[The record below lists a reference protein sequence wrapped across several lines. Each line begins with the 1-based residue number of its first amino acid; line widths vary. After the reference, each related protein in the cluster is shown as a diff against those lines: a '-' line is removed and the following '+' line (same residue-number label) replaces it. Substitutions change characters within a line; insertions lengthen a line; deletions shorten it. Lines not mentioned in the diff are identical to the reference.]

1 MYNSS
6 FEKILQE
13 QASEFLKNNYLLVNG
28 IEIYLKEIEVY
39 YYEQGKFEDY
49 TVHRNKLQQNRK
61 NYFYVHRYGKDAAS
75 SYKSSPNNTRGGC
88 DFVLSDKDGVYFSL
102 LIRSIVINEELFVGP
117 RKSLN
122 AIIEK
127 TGLSYEELEKAE
139 VFVTP
144 LVTTCNVL
152 STSRIRLGNS
162 SDKPDGDNYR
172 DAQLRFLLCDNNFK
186 TVDKT
191 KDVYE
196 KRTEAI
202 DNFLKE
208 KIAKGEMSKAE
219 AEEYSKN
226 WLGYESNW
234 LKELMI
240 Y

>member
-49 TVHRNKLQQNRK
+49 TVHGNKLQQNRK

-127 TGLSYEELEKAE
+127 TGLSYEELEKAQVIVKPIE
-139 VFVTP
+139 KSYDVFT
-144 LVTTCNVL
+144 
-152 STSRIRLGNS
+152 TSRIGLGKPVNS
-162 SDKPDGDNYR
+162 DDACYR
-172 DAQLRFLLCDNNFK
+172 EAKLRFILCDEYFKQRDKNN
-186 TVDKT
+186 VG
-191 KDVYE
+191 YP

-202 DNFLKE
+202 DDFLRDNIISGSMTKE
-208 KIAKGEMSKAE
+208 QAAKYSSEWYGAVSKE
-219 AEEYSKN
+219 FK
-226 WLGYESNW
+226 
-234 LKELMI
+234 
-240 Y
+240 